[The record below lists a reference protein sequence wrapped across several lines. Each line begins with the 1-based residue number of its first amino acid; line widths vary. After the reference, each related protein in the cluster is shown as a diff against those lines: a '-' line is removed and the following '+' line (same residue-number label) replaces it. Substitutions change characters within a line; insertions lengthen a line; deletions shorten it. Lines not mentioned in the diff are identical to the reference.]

1 MYNYEK
7 ITNRKYVKKNKV
19 MNNPLVSIITPILN
33 GSKYLKTCIESVLNQ
48 DYPHIEHIFIDGGST
63 DGTLDIL
70 KNYKSKYSEKIRFIS
85 EPDKGTGNSWNGA
98 VDAWNKG
105 WKIAKGEVF
114 GWLGADDT
122 YESDAIKMIV
132 KFFRLNP
139 DAYFVFGS
147 CNIVNEKNE
156 IIRKVP
162 ARDFILEDGI
172 SYDCY
177 IPCTSAFYKRE
188 VIETVGFLDTSINS
202 ADLDYWMRVGKIYKR
217 YQINKTLSNFR
228 IHKESTSG
236 LKGAG
241 SMYIYE
247 SFIISRRHG
256 GSLFSGFAKRY
267 YKLIIIESLRPIFGF
282 IYPTIKK
289 ILKKKSI

>member
-1 MYNYEK
+1 MEDKIFQCEGVDEK
-7 ITNRKYVKKNKV
+7 KV
-19 MNNPLVSIITPILN
+19 MVDNSLVSIITPVLN
-33 GSKYLKTCIESVLNQ
+33 GIKYLEICIQSVLNQ
-48 DYPHIEHIFIDGGST
+48 TYPNIEHIFIDGGST

-85 EPDKGTGNSWNGA
+85 EPDRGTGISWNGA
-98 VDAWNKG
+98 VDACNKG
-105 WKIAKGEVF
+105 WKIAKGDIF
-114 GWLGADDT
+114 GWLGVDDT
-122 YESDAIKMIV
+122 YESGTIMTIV
-132 KFFRLNP
+132 KFFRLNQ

-147 CNIVNEKNE
+147 CNIINEKNE

-162 ARDFILEDGI
+162 TRDFILEDGI
-172 SYDCY
+172 NDDCY

-241 SMYIYE
+241 RMYIYE

-282 IYPTIKK
+282 IYPIIKK